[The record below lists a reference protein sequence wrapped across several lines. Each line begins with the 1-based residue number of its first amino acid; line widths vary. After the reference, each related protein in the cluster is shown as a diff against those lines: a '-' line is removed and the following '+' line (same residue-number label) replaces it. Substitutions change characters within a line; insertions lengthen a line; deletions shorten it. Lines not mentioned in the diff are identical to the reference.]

1 MNVIVVDKPNIKPDT
16 KNTDAKS
23 TNNNDDTKK
32 TTPIKNIGLW
42 TGGFC

>member
-1 MNVIVVDKPNIKPDT
+1 MDVDKPNIKPDT
-16 KNTDAKS
+16 KNT
-23 TNNNDDTKK
+23 DTKK

>member
-1 MNVIVVDKPNIKPDT
+1 MNVIVVDKPNIKPANNNDT
-16 KNTDAKS
+16 KS
-23 TNNNDDTKK
+23 TNNDDTKK